1 MHIRISTT
9 VFTLNLSD
17 GYVTVVCLF
26 IIRYQVPSSSPALS
40 VLEVSSALLPDN
52 YGRLVLMLRYLIS
65 VDDITLVH

>member
-1 MHIRISTT
+1 MHIRISIPI
-9 VFTLNLSD
+9 FTLDLSD

-52 YGRLVLMLRYLIS
+52 
-65 VDDITLVH
+65 HH